1 MFQYLKSHPDDIPRI
16 GQEIVRVFEKHLN
29 DDRVTHPMLNFL
41 DLILS
46 SGAVNQLVCDE
57 CSFPDE
63 VFALVSQDMKG
74 SKKLYKLVSAISVLC
89 QLIQVPKLC
98 GKILSKMAIYL
109 GQPHVHIRKSTASKL
124 YEALTLYGD
133 TSEIAEDNLDE
144 LLNLLSETDW
154 GMPLTDVRPIRN
166 NLCTL
171 MGVKPPVTAAK
182 TQ

>member
-16 GQEIVRVFEKHLN
+16 GEEIIRVFEKHLS

-46 SGAVNQLVCDE
+46 SGAIHLLVSDE

-98 GKILSKMAIYL
+98 PKILSKMAIYL

-133 TSEIAEDNLDE
+133 ASGIPDENLDE
-144 LLNLLSETDW
+144 VLNLLSETDW
-154 GMPLTDVRPIRN
+154 GMPLNDVRPIRN
-166 NLCTL
+166 NLCIL
-171 MGVKPPVTAAK
+171 MGVKPPVSAVKA
-182 TQ
+182 Q